1 MAGQLTIN
9 RAPIRPTN
17 SDNPLLRS
25 AFAAGEPSTDR
36 EGDAELLQG
45 LFGDEVEIGEVE
57 EDEDQDVDDNIL
69 AEQDMPNGPMSESP
83 EAREATVLPSLARPS
98 AEAIEKHKATHLH
111 YRSWC
116 PVCVKANG
124 KEDAHRRKKKGKD
137 EKDRGNAL
145 PKISLDYQ
153 ELKSRAKKGPT
164 KDDKVVKIIVA
175 MDESTG
181 CKLSYRVESKGIQD
195 AWIVKRL
202 VRDFEELGRR
212 DIILKTDGE
221 PAMLALQRAIA
232 QERPGITKPENPP
245 SYNPASNGA
254 CEKAVQDVSGH
265 VRALKFA
272 LEANIETPI
281 AEDHP
286 IMEWIITHAAFCL
299 THFSVGHDGMTPIER
314 LTGRKWTRPLA
325 EMGEIVM
332 AKLAPR
338 KIERGKQKN
347 PEEQTSAEIN
357 QGYLGWTN
365 CTHW

>member
-1 MAGQLTIN
+1 MTTRRL
-9 RAPIRPTN
+9 PISPTD

-25 AFAAGEPSTDR
+25 AFAAGEPSADR

-45 LFGDEVEIGEVE
+45 LFGKDVEIGEVE
-57 EDEDQDVDDNIL
+57 EAEDQDVDENIL

-83 EAREATVLPSLARPS
+83 EAREATVLPSPVRPS
-98 AEAIEKHKATHLH
+98 AEAIEKHKATHLP

-116 PVCVKANG
+116 PVCVKAKG
-124 KEDAHRRKKKGKD
+124 KEDAHYRKKKRKG
-137 EKDRGNAL
+137 EQDRSNTL
-145 PKISLDYQ
+145 RKISLDYQ
-153 ELKSRAKKGPT
+153 ELKSRAKKEPSQ
-164 KDDKVVKIIVA
+164 DDKVVKIIVA
-175 MDESTG
+175 MDEHTG
-181 CKLSYRVESKGIQD
+181 CKMSCRVESKGTQD
-195 AWIVKRL
+195 TWIVKRL

-272 LEANIETPI
+272 LEANIGMPI
-281 AEDHP
+281 EEDHP

-314 LTGRKWTRPLA
+314 LTGRKWVRPLA
-325 EMGEIVM
+325 ELGEIVM
-332 AKLAPR
+332 AKLVAR
-338 KIERGKQKN
+338 EIGNDKKKI
-347 PEEQTSAEIN
+347 
-357 QGYLGWTN
+357 
-365 CTHW
+365 